1 LPFGSSRTISN
12 VAEGRV
18 RFSLA
23 SGRAIVLA
31 RPYDLSGV

>member
-1 LPFGSSRTISN
+1 ISN
-12 VAEGRV
+12 VAEGTV
-18 RFSLA
+18 RFSLG